1 MGMGIIMDSELK
13 LKKATYHLWTF
24 TISKL
29 IGSFGSQVYSFAI
42 SFYILQLTGSA
53 TNFAANLLCSI
64 LPRTLAGPF
73 AGYVADNFPRKTIAI
88 TSQIAQ
94 TLAIGGL
101 LTISLTSGLSL
112 PAIYIATCIL
122 SLTSTFSGV
131 NFTSSITGLIDE
143 ARIQKA
149 MSLNQMSISF
159 AAIGSP
165 VVGGLLYG
173 TVSIPVFLILYMT
186 ASVIAVILE
195 STMNFKLFAN
205 RKTNGEGK
213 TKEPIWDSMKAGIA
227 YLKLNP
233 LITTIIWVA
242 LLVNFFFGA
251 QQVGYSFVLI
261 DKLKVESQHFG
272 LTEGAFAV
280 GMLVLSFY
288 LSVRK
293 EVKFPLLSSK
303 RGIIALGLIMSGI
316 ALPLFI
322 KMTYASIIV
331 FYMILMFGFGA
342 LIIIVNT
349 PIQVMLQKQIDDDYK
364 GRVFS
369 IIETMAQALSPLAM
383 VIYGF
388 LYDFIPAGWILIISA
403 SVLIGVVTIL
413 IRPSVVRKAHPEW
426 REKEIVKGK
435 IVTAKSE

>member
-1 MGMGIIMDSELK
+1 MDSELK

-29 IGSFGSQVYSFAI
+29 IGSFGAQVYSFAI

-73 AGYVADNFPRKTIAI
+73 AGYVSDNFPRKTIAI
-88 TSQIAQ
+88 TSQIVQ
-94 TLAIGGL
+94 TVAIGVL
-101 LTISLTSGLSL
+101 LTVCLTSDLSL
-112 PAIYIATCIL
+112 IAIYITTCVL

-173 TVSIPVFLILYMT
+173 IVSMPVFLIIYMI
-186 ASVIAVILE
+186 ASGIAVILE

-213 TKEPIWDSMKAGIA
+213 KKEPIWQSMKSGIA

-233 LITTIIWVA
+233 LITTVIWIA

-251 QQVGYSFVLI
+251 HQVGYSFILI
-261 DKLKVESQHFG
+261 DRLKIDSQHFG
-272 LTEGAFAV
+272 LTEGAFAI
-280 GMLVLSFY
+280 GMLILSFY
-288 LSVRK
+288 FSFRK
-293 EVKFPLLSSK
+293 EVKYPLLLSK
-303 RGIIALGLIMSGI
+303 RGIIALGILMSGI
-316 ALPLFI
+316 ALPLII
-322 KMTYASIIV
+322 KMSYSWLII
-331 FYMILMFGFGA
+331 FYMVLMIGFGA
-342 LIIIVNT
+342 LIILINT
-349 PIQVMLQKQIDDDYK
+349 PMQVMLQKQIDDDYK

-383 VIYGF
+383 VLYGF
-388 LYDFIPAGWILIISA
+388 LYDFIPAQWILMVSA
-403 SVLIGVVTIL
+403 LFLIGVVMIL
-413 IRPSVVRKAHPEW
+413 ARPSVIRKAHPEW
-426 REKEIVKGK
+426 GENGIIKEKAPAIH
-435 IVTAKSE
+435 